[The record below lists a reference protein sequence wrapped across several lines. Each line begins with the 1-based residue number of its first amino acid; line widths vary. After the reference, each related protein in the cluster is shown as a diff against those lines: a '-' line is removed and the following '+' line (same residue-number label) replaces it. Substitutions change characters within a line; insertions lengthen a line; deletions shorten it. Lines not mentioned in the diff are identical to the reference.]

1 MELLQIKHEM
11 KRRAHPTVNTNIANM
26 LSKIQGGEVG
36 EKGSAEQQNKRQKR
50 DKRRAGRT

>member
-11 KRRAHPTVNTNIANM
+11 KRRAHPMVNTNIANM

-50 DKRRAGRT
+50 DKRRTGQT